1 MKSRTPIDLSELKV
15 IILDEADVFFTDD
28 KNFATVKF
36 IASHKHLKN
45 RDADNRVQWIL
56 FSATYP
62 KGAEAGYEK
71 VQEKISEIVVEAQQI
86 KGKNEKL
93 KLNHIQQYT
102 YRCEPKK
109 KLEFIKEVF

>member
-1 MKSRTPIDLSELKV
+1 MMKSRTPIDLSELKV

-62 KGAEAGYEK
+62 KGEQPK
-71 VQEKISEIVVEAQQI
+71 V
-86 KGKNEKL
+86 L
-93 KLNHIQQYT
+93 KRAT
-102 YRCEPKK
+102 KRCRKRSQRSWLRLSRSK
-109 KLEFIKEVF
+109 AKTRS